1 MERIAT
7 ALDRLHR
14 ALAARADFGRHTA
27 SSVATLSDGL
37 RCSVTEQR
45 WAVEFDLAPAL
56 GGDGSAPSPTV
67 LARAAL
73 GACLAMGY
81 QLRAAEAGVELSA
94 VRVTVETDSELA
106 GMLVD
111 GAAVPPGFTAIRYH
125 VDIESPASTETV
137 ERLVEQGDRL
147 SPVLDMLTRANQVQ
161 RTVSVRQAVA

>member
-7 ALDRLHR
+7 ALDRLRR
-14 ALAARADFGRHTA
+14 ALAGRADFGRHTA
-27 SSVATLSDGL
+27 CSVATLSDGL

-45 WAVEFDLAPAL
+45 WALEFDLAPAL
-56 GGDGSAPSPTV
+56 GGEGSAPSPTV

-81 QLRAAEAGVELSA
+81 QLRAAESGVELNA

-111 GAAVPPGFTAIRYH
+111 GAAVPPGFTAVRYH
-125 VDIESPASTETV
+125 VDIESPAPP
-137 ERLVEQGDRL
+137 ERIEQLVELGDRL
-147 SPVLDMLTRANQVQ
+147 SPVLDMLTRANKIE
-161 RTVSVRQAVA
+161 RTLSIRQAVA